1 MRLTRLE
8 LNILIDALYG
18 SLRIA
23 DAKCLLYQYPEETRQ
38 ELWTIL
44 QQRLNREWLE
54 TEDGPDEL
62 ESEIEGEKQKE
73 TQ

>member
-1 MRLTRLE
+1 MRLTMLE

-18 SLRIA
+18 SLRIS
-23 DAKCLLYQYPEETRQ
+23 DAKCLFYQYPEEARK

-54 TEDGPDEL
+54 TEDFSNKV
-62 ESEIEGEKQKE
+62 ESEIESKEQKE
-73 TQ
+73 T